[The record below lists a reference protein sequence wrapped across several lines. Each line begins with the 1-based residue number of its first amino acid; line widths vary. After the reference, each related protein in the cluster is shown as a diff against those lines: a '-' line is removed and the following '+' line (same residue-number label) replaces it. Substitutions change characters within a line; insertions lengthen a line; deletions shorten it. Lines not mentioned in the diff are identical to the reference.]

1 MKQITSILL
10 LFALSLPLIL
20 LGQGYH
26 RSAKV
31 GVTLSPNPASVH
43 GGSVCIEINAGQD
56 SSYQKT
62 PVTIQLYNLIGKQVG
77 ASITGHHISNNGC
90 EIELTLP
97 PGTDSPSAH
106 PKLMDNMIESF
117 QRPSLSATCYL

>member
-97 PGTDSPSAH
+97 PGTIPGVYFVTVIL
-106 PKLMDNMIESF
+106 PNKKEQTVRRLILN
-117 QRPSLSATCYL
+117 